1 MQKTR
6 FPAVIATFI
15 VCFVFWI
22 LLTWSFAVQEL
33 IAGAVV
39 SLLVA
44 LFAARFFIHEKA
56 FWLLNPAKFFS
67 ALGYWLGVF
76 PVELVKAN
84 LDMAKR
90 CYGGCKDIN
99 PGIVRVPVDL
109 KSEYGMTALANSI
122 TLTPGTITMEIAEE
136 DDQLYYYIH
145 WIDVQE
151 TDPEKAGEAIKGTL
165 ERGVR
170 RVWE

>member
-99 PGIVRVPVDL
+99 PGIIRVPVDL
-109 KSEYGMTALANSI
+109 KSEYGMTALADRKS
-122 TLTPGTITMEIAEE
+122 
-136 DDQLYYYIH
+136 
-145 WIDVQE
+145 V
-151 TDPEKAGEAIKGTL
+151 
-165 ERGVR
+165 V
-170 RVWE
+170 